1 MSANTAQKDFMR
13 GLHNFITDVHNAKS
27 KDEETKLVN
36 RELAKIRQY
45 YKEEKNPD
53 WYQRRKY
60 VTKLLYIHLLGY
72 TLDFGHMP
80 AIQLIGATKY
90 HEKQTGYLAAQL
102 LMSENHE
109 LAPLLVNSIQEDLV
123 TSRSD
128 AVRSLA
134 LSAIANIGGKEVTE
148 TLSPLVLKL
157 LLSSAS
163 APLIKKKAALAYLRL
178 LRKNRDIGQND
189 PQLPEKLVALLEDRD
204 LGVINAVITL
214 VNDCA
219 RAEPER
225 YKAATPRVIYILS
238 KVAARHYGREYM
250 YHNVPHPWLQIRCLQ
265 FLRLVP
271 PTDKSAAASLA
282 ECLARIVSQDLSHFS
297 SENNKNATYAILFQA
312 IALIFQVGADEKLL
326 AKAVAQLSRFILSKD
341 TNLRYLALEAF
352 AQLAETENAQ
362 YVRKH
367 QKTVF
372 DALKEVDISVRRRA
386 LDLLYRMCDA
396 ESAPSI
402 IDSLLDYLA
411 EANIAIKEEAV
422 LKIAILAE
430 RFLTGTE
437 HYVDVIVRLVTAAGE
452 YVSDEIWFRLVKVV
466 VNCEAIQAYAARA
479 VFDALQHEPCHET
492 MVKIAGFVLGE
503 YGHLIAA
510 EPGCAPADQAR
521 VLHARFR
528 HVSDATKALLLST
541 YAKFVNLFP
550 ELTDQL
556 RAVFK
561 DHLDNIDVE
570 VQQRACEYYHITV
583 PGDRA
588 QELMQ
593 TVLDALPPWEEVS
606 DAGNG
611 SAAGAADAADA
622 GATSTE
628 GAPQGQQSQGGAQTS
643 IMDLLG
649 DFAPQTTQSGTT
661 RTTTVVNPALSEMG
675 YTADM
680 KAPSSM
686 LDVLQSNSFASAT
699 PATMAPSAGAGAAGA
714 GASAATATLDPEA
727 PAEPTTVVTELT
739 GDMNAKVRAQWM
751 RLSALSDGVL
761 YSDGTMQ
768 IGVKSEFH
776 GNAGRVVLFFG
787 NLTPTP
793 IVGLALAL
801 HAIPQLQLQT
811 QALAQTVI
819 GPVTQVQ
826 HVVLV
831 RCEEEFKD
839 IMLMHVEWI
848 HPATST
854 KVSIDLPFPVML
866 TKFLAAPPAS
876 ALAAPEFIAGWKAL
890 SAPGMEQQQVFRAG
904 SPINVAAVR
913 KFLVDAYHTALVDG
927 IDSRDTN
934 LVGVAALAVGTR
946 QIPVLLR
953 LETNAEAQMFRI
965 TLRTQSPV
973 ATNTLAS
980 FIMSQLSAL

>member
-1 MSANTAQKDFMR
+1 MR

-157 LLSSAS
+157 LLSSAA

-219 RAEPER
+219 RAEPAR
-225 YKAATPRVIYILS
+225 YQAATPRVIYILS
-238 KVAARHYGREYM
+238 RVAARHYGREYM

-271 PTDKSAAASLA
+271 PTDKSAASLT
-282 ECLARIVSQDLSHFS
+282 ECLTRIMSQDLTHFS

-312 IALIFQVGADEKLL
+312 IALIVQVGADEKLL

-352 AQLAETENAQ
+352 AQLAETENAH

-396 ESAPSI
+396 ASAPSI

-411 EANIAIKEEAV
+411 EANVAIKEEAV

-479 VFDALQHEPCHET
+479 VYAALQHEPCHET

-510 EPGCAPADQAR
+510 EPGAAPADQVR

-528 HVSDATKALLLST
+528 HVANPTKALLLST

-606 DAGNG
+606 DGAAPTNG
-611 SAAGAADAADA
+611 AAQDGTSEDAAQQSGQSGQQQQQGAAG
-622 GATSTE
+622 
-628 GAPQGQQSQGGAQTS
+628 GQAS

-661 RTTTVVNPALSEMG
+661 RTTTVVNPALSAMG

-699 PATMAPSAGAGAAGA
+699 PATMAAPATAS
-714 GASAATATLDPEA
+714 ASAAPAGAPTASTASLDPAA
-727 PAEPTTVVTELT
+727 PAEPTKVVTELT
-739 GDMNAKVRAQWM
+739 SDMNAKVRAQWM

-761 YSDGTMQ
+761 YADETMQ

-848 HPATST
+848 HPATGT

-890 SAPGMEQQQVFRAG
+890 SGPGMEQQQVFRAG

-913 KFLVDAYHTALVDG
+913 KFLVDAYHIALVDG

-934 LVGVAALAVGTR
+934 LVGVAALAVGAR
-946 QIPVLLR
+946 QVPVLLR

>member
-72 TLDFGHMP
+72 TLDFVHMP

-611 SAAGAADAADA
+611 SAAGAADA